1 MSVSYPR
8 LKIHQA
14 SLDMS
19 RDFYLDARFHHLL
32 LAYRTLASDV
42 ASALG
47 ADRKVS
53 VDDMN
58 DMVDFEVSLANVCL
72 NKSIT

>member
-1 MSVSYPR
+1 MGEVK
-8 LKIHQA
+8 LG
-14 SLDMS
+14 MS
-19 RDFYLDARFHHLL
+19 RDFFLDARFRRRLL
-32 LAYRTLASDV
+32 DYRTFASDV

-58 DMVDFEVSLANVCL
+58 DMVDFEVSLAKVCL
-72 NKSIT
+72 NMAII

>member
-1 MSVSYPR
+1 MSVLCLR
-8 LKIHQA
+8 LKVDQTRLA
-14 SLDMS
+14 MS
-19 RDFYLDARFHHLL
+19 RDFFLDARYRRQL

-47 ADRKVS
+47 ADRNVS

-72 NKSIT
+72 NRAIT

>member
-1 MSVSYPR
+1 VSLRP
-8 LKIHQA
+8 LKVDQA
-14 SLDMS
+14 SLGMP
-19 RDFYLDARFHHLL
+19 RDFYLDARFRRQLL
-32 LAYRTLASDV
+32 TYRTLVSDV

-47 ADRKVS
+47 ADRNVS

-72 NKSIT
+72 NRAIT